1 MQWIKENSII
11 TITIFISLLFH
22 SIIMLYNKEEHIIKE
37 NIITFEIV
45 KQVANTQ
52 IAQEVKQN
60 ETSENNIEEKQAE

>member
-60 ETSENNIEEKQAE
+60 ETSENNIE